1 VQLNAVVN
9 GIQKKIGSKREP
21 LVLLHHRR
29 TKGGAA
35 ATPNALSLLN
45 RWQNAN
51 CIYTTPT
58 GSNDDWYWLYAAVR
72 YKCLLVTNDEMRD
85 HLFQLLG
92 NEFFPKWK
100 ERHQVGCCQ
109 LQREI
114 QFVRCFVCPFGEWN
128 S

>member
-1 VQLNAVVN
+1 MQLNAVVN

-58 GSNDDWYWLYAAVR
+58 GSNDDWYVPNQTNTWQSCALILCNLVSVTLFYVHFDAVDVIVILNKFR
-72 YKCLLVTNDEMRD
+72 
-85 HLFQLLG
+85 
-92 NEFFPKWK
+92 
-100 ERHQVGCCQ
+100 
-109 LQREI
+109 
-114 QFVRCFVCPFGEWN
+114 
-128 S
+128 

>member
-58 GSNDDWYWLYAAVR
+58 GSNDDWYVPNQTNTWQSCALILCVIWS
-72 YKCLLVTNDEMRD
+72 LLHYFMCI
-85 HLFQLLG
+85 LMLLM
-92 NEFFPKWK
+92 
-100 ERHQVGCCQ
+100 
-109 LQREI
+109 
-114 QFVRCFVCPFGEWN
+114 
-128 S
+128 

>member
-1 VQLNAVVN
+1 
-9 GIQKKIGSKREP
+9 
-21 LVLLHHRR
+21 LHHRR

>member
-1 VQLNAVVN
+1 LQLNAGVN

-109 LQREI
+109 L
-114 QFVRCFVCPFGEWN
+114 
-128 S
+128 